1 MRAFHSADGNWSK
14 SFFTSSETC
23 SRCHCPIHKLNK
35 ILKTCFSF
43 NTYRSRKG
51 SFLFLN
57 APNEPS
63 SQFLQFEHYPFYQQQ
78 QQQQQQRKSAIWA
91 GNKKA
96 RLVNAAFIQN
106 CCLQLFM
113 ANLRLLSGCRLPDP
127 LRIKASFAQAIS
139 LEGWGVRWASREV
152 IHGQKQNSN
161 GGKVWTF
168 PYRSMTL
175 RPYGSC

>member
-1 MRAFHSADGNWSK
+1 MSPAHMW
-14 SFFTSSETC
+14 
-23 SRCHCPIHKLNK
+23 
-35 ILKTCFSF
+35 
-43 NTYRSRKG
+43 
-51 SFLFLN
+51 
-57 APNEPS
+57 
-63 SQFLQFEHYPFYQQQ
+63 SQFLQFEYYPFYQQQ
-78 QQQQQQRKSAIWA
+78 QQQQQLRKSAIWA

-175 RPYGSC
+175 RPYGSCWGPVPWITHHHPADKLFYQNPLTRLQFAFSS